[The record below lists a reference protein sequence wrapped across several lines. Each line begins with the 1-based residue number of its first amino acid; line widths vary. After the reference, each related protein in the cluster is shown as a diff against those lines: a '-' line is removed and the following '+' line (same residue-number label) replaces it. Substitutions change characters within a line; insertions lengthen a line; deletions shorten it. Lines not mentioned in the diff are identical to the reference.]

1 LRFAD
6 SRIQGFEDSR
16 IRGFEDSR
24 LVQQAAEKR
33 SLKEKG
39 KRKKAENL
47 RVFLL
52 PSSFFLDSVS
62 KLVGINDQGLG
73 IEL

>member
-1 LRFAD
+1 
-6 SRIQGFEDSR
+6 
-16 IRGFEDSR
+16 
-24 LVQQAAEKR
+24 VQRVLSGAKGTYQAAEKR

-52 PSSFFLDSVS
+52 PSSFFLDSVNFS
-62 KLVGINDQGLG
+62 ASSYGAKGAYRREGCL
-73 IEL
+73 